1 MTLIY
6 TNLIAFV
13 LGFAGGWLAFRKAGA
28 KVESAAIQ
36 VEDAL
41 K

>member
-1 MTLIY
+1 MTLII
-6 TNLIAFV
+6 THLIALIVGFV
-13 LGFAGGWLAFRKAGA
+13 GGWLAFRKAGA

-36 VEDAL
+36 VEDAI